1 MGTRRCGATTPSEGV
16 HCIAGTVSGGAKRL
30 VDGHNRMMSEDYER
44 DSETGEAFMYEARI
58 RLIVRRSAHLCDFV
72 DGF

>member
-1 MGTRRCGATTPSEGV
+1 M
-16 HCIAGTVSGGAKRL
+16 SGGAKRL

-72 DGF
+72 DRF